1 MIDSLEAQDP
11 SVFSDP
17 TKTFMDNS
25 CGDGQFLTEVAIR
38 KMERGSTLLQA
49 LKTIYGIELMEDN
62 VALCRERLA
71 GPDPTPAILAI
82 VKSNIKQG
90 NALELVNKLF

>member
-1 MIDSLEAQDP
+1 MQVKLKRATI
-11 SVFSDP
+11 
-17 TKTFMDNS
+17 K
-25 CGDGQFLTEVAIR
+25 
-38 KMERGSTLLQA
+38 A